1 MRVPPEKED
10 EVKVKPGK
18 NRSYVL
24 FLSIGVS
31 ALFWVSL
38 LVILFFVW
46 KR

>member
-10 EVKVKPGK
+10 EVKVKPGNK
-18 NRSYVL
+18 RSYVL